1 MRKLSW
7 EDIRFDARTLIVD
20 ASNAKTASRRT
31 VPICEGAARFLV
43 PYRGFEGLIWGKT
56 TDHWNKRF
64 SRLHEQ
70 AGVLKQAN
78 GLRHSYISYRLTLTG
93 DVNRT
98 ALEAGNSPAIIH
110 RHYHALVDDPRLAEE
125 WFG

>member
-1 MRKLSW
+1 M
-7 EDIRFDARTLIVD
+7 
-20 ASNAKTASRRT
+20 
-31 VPICEGAARFLV
+31 
-43 PYRGFEGLIWGKT
+43 
-56 TDHWNKRF
+56 
-64 SRLHEQ
+64 Q
-70 AGVLKQAN
+70 KQAN

-125 WFG
+125 WFGEKVTNKCPHTEAAECQQCHI